1 MNNTVANAHQQQ
13 PRSPWHVQN
22 GFWGFEYQFVDG
34 SRGSA
39 NHKQETPK
47 FAPGTV
53 VSYDIVGEFQG
64 LNKIKFHQQQP
75 VQGGAAPQQSYQ
87 QPQQSYHAPAQA
99 ASAPRQASS
108 DPIHGATVG
117 NAMTNAV
124 ALINGGVI
132 QFREPITRDN
142 LGITLRVLASE
153 IIQQSARLESGDL
166 WSPAPTQQ
174 AAPQQSYQAPAT
186 APLPPPQQLK
196 QRYEAG
202 PDGQAYDPN
211 DPSNFDDESCPF

>member
-1 MNNTVANAHQQQ
+1 MQNTVANAHPM
-13 PRSPWHVQN
+13 PRDQWQTQN

-47 FAPGTV
+47 FAPGQV
-53 VSYDIVGEFQG
+53 VTYDIVGERLG
-64 LNKIKFHQQQP
+64 LNKIKFHAQQP

-87 QPQQSYHAPAQA
+87 QPQQSYQAPAQA

-108 DPIHGATVG
+108 DQIHGATVG
-117 NAMTNAV
+117 MALNNAI

-153 IIQQSARLESGDL
+153 IIQQSAKLESGDL
-166 WSPAPTQQ
+166 WNPAPTQQ
-174 AAPQQSYQAPAT
+174 AAPQQSYQAPAP
-186 APLPPPQQLK
+186 APLPPPQQPK
-196 QRYEAG
+196 QRYEPG
-202 PDGQAYDPN
+202 PDGQAYNPN
-211 DPSNFDDESCPF
+211 DPSNFEEFVPF